1 MAGPGAAGGRGGDRR
16 RARSRVRTRRPVGGR
31 CVGEPGRDRTHRSWT
46 LRPPGARVSA
56 GPRPARLGHRSVRAD
71 GPRTR
76 AGGPPGADRDDRDP
90 RKAVVRGLRRGP
102 AAGRPRRRRR
112 RGSMSAV
119 DVDRLA
125 KLPLFG
131 ELDSYDLGQLAG
143 WLVDVE
149 LHEGEPLMEQGGMPD
164 MLFVLET
171 GTVDVLRDGERVA
184 SLGPGQVVG
193 EISLIEPQRRTAT
206 VRATSD
212 VRAVALPLEHLDQ
225 LEGEMPEIVRKLR
238 WIAGKRRDELDG

>member
-1 MAGPGAAGGRGGDRR
+1 
-16 RARSRVRTRRPVGGR
+16 
-31 CVGEPGRDRTHRSWT
+31 
-46 LRPPGARVSA
+46 
-56 GPRPARLGHRSVRAD
+56 
-71 GPRTR
+71 
-76 AGGPPGADRDDRDP
+76 
-90 RKAVVRGLRRGP
+90 
-102 AAGRPRRRRR
+102 
-112 RGSMSAV
+112 MSAV

-131 ELDSYDLGQLAG
+131 ELDTYDLSQLAG

-149 LHEGEPLMEQGGMPD
+149 LREGDPLMEQGAMPD

-225 LEGEMPEIVRKLR
+225 LEGGMPEIARQLR
-238 WIAGKRRDELDG
+238 SIAGKRLEELGG

>member
-1 MAGPGAAGGRGGDRR
+1 
-16 RARSRVRTRRPVGGR
+16 
-31 CVGEPGRDRTHRSWT
+31 
-46 LRPPGARVSA
+46 
-56 GPRPARLGHRSVRAD
+56 
-71 GPRTR
+71 
-76 AGGPPGADRDDRDP
+76 
-90 RKAVVRGLRRGP
+90 
-102 AAGRPRRRRR
+102 
-112 RGSMSAV
+112 MSAV

-131 ELDSYDLGQLAG
+131 ELDTYDLGQLAG

-149 LHEGEPLMEQGGMPD
+149 RREGESLMEQGAMPD
-164 MLFVLET
+164 LLFVLEA

-193 EISLIEPQRRTAT
+193 EIGLIEPQRRTAT

-238 WIAGKRRDELDG
+238 WIAGKRREELGG

>member
-1 MAGPGAAGGRGGDRR
+1 
-16 RARSRVRTRRPVGGR
+16 
-31 CVGEPGRDRTHRSWT
+31 
-46 LRPPGARVSA
+46 
-56 GPRPARLGHRSVRAD
+56 
-71 GPRTR
+71 
-76 AGGPPGADRDDRDP
+76 
-90 RKAVVRGLRRGP
+90 
-102 AAGRPRRRRR
+102 
-112 RGSMSAV
+112 MSAV

-131 ELDSYDLGQLAG
+131 ELDTHDLGQLAG
-143 WLVDVE
+143 WLVDIE
-149 LHEGEPLMEQGGMPD
+149 RRDGESLMEQGAMPD
-164 MLFVLET
+164 LLFVLET

-212 VRAVALPLEHLDQ
+212 VRAVALPLERLDE

-238 WIAGKRRDELDG
+238 WIAGRRLEELGG

>member
-1 MAGPGAAGGRGGDRR
+1 M
-16 RARSRVRTRRPVGGR
+16 
-31 CVGEPGRDRTHRSWT
+31 
-46 LRPPGARVSA
+46 
-56 GPRPARLGHRSVRAD
+56 SV
-71 GPRTR
+71 
-76 AGGPPGADRDDRDP
+76 
-90 RKAVVRGLRRGP
+90 
-102 AAGRPRRRRR
+102 
-112 RGSMSAV
+112 V

-131 ELDSYDLGQLAG
+131 RLDTHDRGHLAG
-143 WLVDVE
+143 WWVDIE
-149 LHEGEPLMEQGGMPD
+149 RREGESLMDQGGMPD

-238 WIAGKRRDELDG
+238 WIASKRREELGG

>member
-1 MAGPGAAGGRGGDRR
+1 M
-16 RARSRVRTRRPVGGR
+16 
-31 CVGEPGRDRTHRSWT
+31 
-46 LRPPGARVSA
+46 
-56 GPRPARLGHRSVRAD
+56 SV
-71 GPRTR
+71 
-76 AGGPPGADRDDRDP
+76 
-90 RKAVVRGLRRGP
+90 
-102 AAGRPRRRRR
+102 
-112 RGSMSAV
+112 V

-131 ELDSYDLGQLAG
+131 ELDTHDLGQLAG
-143 WLVDVE
+143 WLVDIE
-149 LHEGEPLMEQGGMPD
+149 RREGESLMDQGGMPD

-212 VRAVALPLEHLDQ
+212 VRAVALPLKHLDQ

-238 WIAGKRRDELDG
+238 WIASKRREELGG

>member
-1 MAGPGAAGGRGGDRR
+1 
-16 RARSRVRTRRPVGGR
+16 
-31 CVGEPGRDRTHRSWT
+31 
-46 LRPPGARVSA
+46 
-56 GPRPARLGHRSVRAD
+56 
-71 GPRTR
+71 
-76 AGGPPGADRDDRDP
+76 
-90 RKAVVRGLRRGP
+90 
-102 AAGRPRRRRR
+102 
-112 RGSMSAV
+112 MSAV

-131 ELDSYDLGQLAG
+131 ELDTYDLGQLAG
-143 WLVDVE
+143 WLVDIE
-149 LHEGEPLMEQGGMPD
+149 RREGESLIEQGAMPD
-164 MLFVLET
+164 LLFVLET

-212 VRAVALPLEHLDQ
+212 VRAVALPLERLDE

-238 WIAGKRRDELDG
+238 WIAAKRLEELGG

>member
-1 MAGPGAAGGRGGDRR
+1 
-16 RARSRVRTRRPVGGR
+16 
-31 CVGEPGRDRTHRSWT
+31 
-46 LRPPGARVSA
+46 
-56 GPRPARLGHRSVRAD
+56 
-71 GPRTR
+71 
-76 AGGPPGADRDDRDP
+76 
-90 RKAVVRGLRRGP
+90 
-102 AAGRPRRRRR
+102 
-112 RGSMSAV
+112 MSAV

-131 ELDSYDLGQLAG
+131 ELDTYDLGQLAG
-143 WLVDVE
+143 WLVDIE
-149 LHEGEPLMEQGGMPD
+149 RRDGESLMEQGAMPD
-164 MLFVLET
+164 LLFVLET

-212 VRAVALPLEHLDQ
+212 VRAVALPLERLDE

-238 WIAGKRRDELDG
+238 WIAGRRLEELGG

>member
-1 MAGPGAAGGRGGDRR
+1 M
-16 RARSRVRTRRPVGGR
+16 
-31 CVGEPGRDRTHRSWT
+31 
-46 LRPPGARVSA
+46 
-56 GPRPARLGHRSVRAD
+56 SV
-71 GPRTR
+71 
-76 AGGPPGADRDDRDP
+76 
-90 RKAVVRGLRRGP
+90 
-102 AAGRPRRRRR
+102 
-112 RGSMSAV
+112 V

-131 ELDSYDLGQLAG
+131 ELDTYDLGQLAG
-143 WLVDVE
+143 WLVDIE
-149 LHEGEPLMEQGGMPD
+149 RREGEPLMEQGAMPD

-212 VRAVALPLEHLDQ
+212 VRAVALPLSP
-225 LEGEMPEIVRKLR
+225 LERSEAGRPETAR
-238 WIAGKRRDELDG
+238 

>member
-1 MAGPGAAGGRGGDRR
+1 
-16 RARSRVRTRRPVGGR
+16 
-31 CVGEPGRDRTHRSWT
+31 
-46 LRPPGARVSA
+46 
-56 GPRPARLGHRSVRAD
+56 
-71 GPRTR
+71 
-76 AGGPPGADRDDRDP
+76 
-90 RKAVVRGLRRGP
+90 
-102 AAGRPRRRRR
+102 
-112 RGSMSAV
+112 MSAV

-131 ELDSYDLGQLAG
+131 ELDTHDLGQLAG
-143 WLVDVE
+143 WLVDIE
-149 LHEGEPLMEQGGMPD
+149 RREGESLIEQGAMPD
-164 MLFVLET
+164 LLFVLET

-212 VRAVALPLEHLDQ
+212 VRAVALPLERLDE

-238 WIAGKRRDELDG
+238 WIAGKRLEELGG

>member
-1 MAGPGAAGGRGGDRR
+1 MN
-16 RARSRVRTRRPVGGR
+16 
-31 CVGEPGRDRTHRSWT
+31 
-46 LRPPGARVSA
+46 
-56 GPRPARLGHRSVRAD
+56 
-71 GPRTR
+71 
-76 AGGPPGADRDDRDP
+76 
-90 RKAVVRGLRRGP
+90 
-102 AAGRPRRRRR
+102 
-112 RGSMSAV
+112 AV

-131 ELDSYDLGQLAG
+131 ELDTYDLSQLAG

-149 LHEGEPLMEQGGMPD
+149 LREGDPLMEQGAMPD

-225 LEGEMPEIVRKLR
+225 LEGGMPEIARKLR
-238 WIAGKRRDELDG
+238 SIAGKRLEELGG

>member
-1 MAGPGAAGGRGGDRR
+1 
-16 RARSRVRTRRPVGGR
+16 
-31 CVGEPGRDRTHRSWT
+31 
-46 LRPPGARVSA
+46 
-56 GPRPARLGHRSVRAD
+56 PARTNQH
-71 GPRTR
+71 
-76 AGGPPGADRDDRDP
+76 DRDP
-90 RKAVVRGLRRGP
+90 GQALVRRLRRRP
-102 AAGRPRRRRR
+102 AAGRPRRDEP

-119 DVDRLA
+119 DVGRLA

-131 ELDSYDLGQLAG
+131 ELDTYDLGQLAG

-149 LHEGEPLMEQGGMPD
+149 LHEGESLMEQGGMPD

-212 VRAVALPLEHLDQ
+212 VRAAARPLEHLGP
-225 LEGEMPEIVRKLR
+225 LEGELPAIVRQLR
-238 WIAGKRRDELDG
+238 WIAGKARDEADGWSF